1 MEYLIVTGCNDSYIF
16 TMIDFI
22 EKYKENNLVFDNLII
37 YAYGLNESNLNKI
50 IKYKNLYGFKIV
62 KFDYCN
68 YPEHVD
74 LDKYRGIHCTYAFK
88 AISIYNTCRE
98 NPKKNIIWMDSAT
111 RFNLTSIND
120 ILNILQNQS
129 IYCPTCCNSGSI
141 ESMEL
146 HYIDTIRH
154 FKLENDI
161 HLIPQRSSN
170 LFGVDY
176 SSVCGKNI
184 VNNWYNCSL
193 NKNIIAPEG
202 SSRNNHRQ
210 DQSVLTMLMYLY
222 EKSNG
227 INFITTIVRGI
238 SFWIKKDSS
247 TIDPSY
253 NKYQITNLGSNIK
266 ESIIYCKSYEE
277 AINDYCIRKRIN
289 KDILL
294 QRYKINLVM

>member
-1 MEYLIVTGCNDSYIF
+1 M
-16 TMIDFI
+16 
-22 EKYKENNLVFDNLII
+22 
-37 YAYGLNESNLNKI
+37 
-50 IKYKNLYGFKIV
+50 FK
-62 KFDYCN
+62 
-68 YPEHVD
+68 
-74 LDKYRGIHCTYAFK
+74 T
-88 AISIYNTCRE
+88 
-98 NPKKNIIWMDSAT
+98 
-111 RFNLTSIND
+111 
-120 ILNILQNQS
+120 
-129 IYCPTCCNSGSI
+129 
-141 ESMEL
+141 
-146 HYIDTIRH
+146 TI
-154 FKLENDI
+154 
-161 HLIPQRSSN
+161 
-170 LFGVDY
+170 
-176 SSVCGKNI
+176 
-184 VNNWYNCSL
+184 SL

>member
-1 MEYLIVTGCNDSYIF
+1 
-16 TMIDFI
+16 MINFIQKYCESNLDF
-22 EKYKENNLVFDNLII
+22 NNLII
-37 YAYGLNESNLNKI
+37 YDYGLNENNLNKI
-50 IKYKNLYGFKIV
+50 IKYKTLYGFEIV

-74 LDKYRGIHCTYAFK
+74 LDKYTGVHCNYAFK
-88 AISIYNTCRE
+88 PISIYNTCLE
-98 NPKKNIIWMDSAT
+98 NPNKKIIWMDCANN
-111 RFNLTSIND
+111 FNSTAIND

-129 IYCPTCCNSGSI
+129 IYSPICCKIGSI
-141 ESMEL
+141 ESIEL
-146 HYIDTIRH
+146 HHIDVIRH
-154 FKLENDI
+154 FELENDI
-161 HLIPQRSSN
+161 HLIPQRSGC

-176 SSVCGKNI
+176 SSICGKNI
-184 VNNWYNCSL
+184 VNDWYNCSL

-227 INFITTIVRGI
+227 ITFTNNTVRGI
-238 SFWIKKDSS
+238 SFWNKKDS
-247 TIDPSY
+247 TIFGPCY

-277 AINDYCIRKRIN
+277 AIYDYCIRKKIN

-294 QRYKINLVM
+294 QRYKINLVK